1 MRILSLIISLVL
13 ISPGFANIY
22 TWKDASGR
30 TIYGDNPPEKGKV
43 MEVSPEP
50 LTIVPGF
57 KDPDVKTNTTSSS
70 SKSDVTN
77 QPKVLDEKNEE
88 EEEDK
93 PPYDSFKIAYPA
105 SGEEIRSNDGTLS
118 ISLELS
124 PALAEEDSI
133 FIYVN
138 GKKLIENSKS
148 LSIDL
153 SNLDRGSHSM
163 FAVVR
168 NDKGHV
174 LLNSNTVKF
183 NILRNSAILNRR
195 R

>member
-1 MRILSLIISLVL
+1 MRILSLIISFML
-13 ISPGFANIY
+13 IAPGFANIY

-30 TIYGDNPPEKGKV
+30 IVYGDNPPEKGRVK
-43 MEVSPEP
+43 EVTSEP

-57 KDPDVKTNTTSSS
+57 KDPDLEAKPESKLDVDKSSEKQDD
-70 SKSDVTN
+70 KS
-77 QPKVLDEKNEE
+77 E

-93 PPYDSFKIAYPA
+93 PPYDSFKIAYPI
-105 SGEEIRSNDGTLS
+105 SDEEIRSNDGTLS

>member
-13 ISPGFANIY
+13 ISPGFASIY

-30 TIYGDNPPEKGKV
+30 TVYGDNPPEKGKV
-43 MEVSPEP
+43 MELNPEP

-57 KDPDVKTNTTSSS
+57 KDPDAEESTTSSS
-70 SKSDVTN
+70 NPDIAK
-77 QPKVLDEKNEE
+77 QQKELDEKSE

-93 PPYDSFKIAYPA
+93 PPYDSFKIAYPS

-124 PALAEEDSI
+124 PALAEEDYI

-174 LLNSNTVKF
+174 LLNSNTVTF